1 MVDYDRIWWSTKE
14 YVNAKEYDEICK
26 VNNGKC
32 YYGLWMMSD
41 ELCKPQ
47 I

>member
-14 YVNAKEYDEICK
+14 YVNVNAKEYDEICK

-32 YYGLWMMSD
+32 YYGLWILSD
-41 ELCKPQ
+41 EL
-47 I
+47 